1 MSGTDKH
8 IPSAS
13 GDCPG
18 AKHCHMVYMHY
29 MDFMMTQEHKPDPV
43 GTVEEVTQGC
53 LLTRTRRISRV
64 VTGIYDQELRSY
76 GINAPQF
83 SLLVLIARLGGASR
97 ADIAR
102 TNHQERSTSTRNL
115 QLILSE
121 GWAEE
126 APRGK
131 RGRSRPVVIS
141 QAGRNLLDV
150 AMPAWRVAQAK
161 ARRLLGG
168 AGASAIAEAA
178 DNLPTE
184 HPGA

>member
-1 MSGTDKH
+1 
-8 IPSAS
+8 
-13 GDCPG
+13 
-18 AKHCHMVYMHY
+18 MVYMHH
-29 MDFMMTQEHKPDPV
+29 MDFMMTNERKPNPDV

-97 ADIAR
+97 AEIAR
-102 TNHQERSTSTRNL
+102 ANHQERSTSTRNL

-141 QAGRNLLDV
+141 QAGKDLLDTS
-150 AMPAWRVAQAK
+150 MPAWRVAQAK